1 MSRLHKYFGVFVSI
15 SQGLDTP
22 YIIREDLALSVVH
35 CVEVTQATVMA
46 PTLMAGGRTLLQR
59 GGRLLGSVWSVSRII
74 TIKTYTT
81 CTEIEYKPWT
91 GALLQVNYQAEVV
104 FTRCLLQMTH

>member
-46 PTLMAGGRTLLQR
+46 PTLWLEAELSCREVGGCWDLC
-59 GGRLLGSVWSVSRII
+59 GVSR
-74 TIKTYTT
+74 
-81 CTEIEYKPWT
+81 ES
-91 GALLQVNYQAEVV
+91 
-104 FTRCLLQMTH
+104 

>member
-46 PTLMAGGRTLLQR
+46 PTLHGWRQNSPAERWEAAGIC
-59 GGRLLGSVWSVSRII
+59 V
-74 TIKTYTT
+74 
-81 CTEIEYKPWT
+81 E
-91 GALLQVNYQAEVV
+91 
-104 FTRCLLQMTH
+104 CLANHNNKDIYHMY